1 MKKPIFLI
9 LIGIGVLI
17 LVGGIV
23 FVVPWFGKMMEEMD
37 QIHAQQA
44 QHRRELKASA
54 SEPLTEEQ
62 ETLLSQLL
70 EAALETDT
78 SQSSNDLEAVL
89 SSEPY
94 LTYVNNLTYVNTE
107 DGQNYE
113 NFLAYVDAMPTES
126 IRTTALSRIKGTL
139 GADKDDEELQIWLN
153 YYFVVR
159 EWGTTVQD
167 PLDNMKELNQLQ
179 QTHLIEPLME
189 NDSEISGLS
198 TQIVQIG
205 MSSIFMTEDNN
216 VFQEVWRERLET
228 YGEQEGLLRCAVAS
242 PREFAL
248 MRSFFADMAAF
259 QAWILTRPEPE
270 AQNSEE

>member
-23 FVVPWFGKMMEEMD
+23 YVVPWIGNMMEEMD
-37 QIHAQQA
+37 QIHVQQA
-44 QHRRELKASA
+44 EHRRALKASA
-54 SEPLTEEQ
+54 REPLTQEQ

-70 EAALETDT
+70 EVSDEIDT
-78 SQSSNDLEAVL
+78 SEMPSNVENVL

-94 LTYVNNLTYVNTE
+94 LTYLKTQ
-107 DGQNYE
+107 DGQDYE
-113 NFLAYVDAMPTES
+113 DFPAYVDAMPTENM
-126 IRTTALSRIKGTL
+126 RTVAISRIKTML
-139 GADKDDEELQIWLN
+139 GADKNDEKLQVWLN

-159 EWGTTVQD
+159 EWGTTVEK
-167 PLDNMKELNQLQ
+167 PLDNMKELNELQ

-189 NDSEISGLS
+189 NDPEISSLS

-216 VFQEVWRERLET
+216 VFQDIWRERLEIH
-228 YGEQEGLLRCAVAS
+228 GEHEGLLRCAITS
-242 PREFAL
+242 PGEFAL
-248 MRSFFADMAAF
+248 MRSFFGDMAGF
-259 QAWILTRPEPE
+259 QEWIVTRPEPE
-270 AQNSEE
+270 AQESEQ

>member
-9 LIGIGVLI
+9 LIGIGVLL
-17 LVGGIV
+17 LVGGVV

-37 QIHAQQA
+37 LIHAQQA
-44 QHRRELKASA
+44 QHRRALEASA
-54 SEPLTEEQ
+54 REPLTEDQ

-70 EAALETDT
+70 EAAAETDT
-78 SQSSNDLEAVL
+78 SQSSNNLEDLL

-94 LTYVNNLTYVNTE
+94 LTYLKTQ
-107 DGQNYE
+107 DGQDYE
-113 NFLAYVDAMPTES
+113 NFLAYVDAMPTEN
-126 IRTTALSRIKGTL
+126 IRTVALSRIKETL
-139 GADKDDEELQIWLN
+139 GADKSDEALQIWLN
-153 YYFVVR
+153 YYFIVR

-167 PLDNMKELNQLQ
+167 PLDNMKELNKLQ

-189 NDSEISGLS
+189 NDSEISGLT

-205 MSSIFMTEDNN
+205 MSSIFMTFMTEDSDI
-216 VFQEVWRERLET
+216 FKEVWRERLET

-242 PREFAL
+242 SGEFAL

-259 QAWILTRPEPE
+259 QAWILARPELE
-270 AQNSEE
+270 EQNSEE

>member
-17 LVGGIV
+17 LVSGIV
-23 FVVPWFGKMMEEMD
+23 FVVPWIGNIMEEMD

-44 QHRRELKASA
+44 EHRRALKASA
-54 SEPLTEEQ
+54 REPLTEEQ
-62 ETLLSQLL
+62 ESLLAQLL
-70 EAALETDT
+70 DTSREPDT
-78 SQSSNDLEAVL
+78 SQGTNGLEEVL

-94 LTYVNNLTYVNTE
+94 LAYLEKQEGQNYHDFPTYVN
-107 DGQNYE
+107 
-113 NFLAYVDAMPTES
+113 AMPTEK
-126 IRTTALSRIKGTL
+126 IRTVALSRIKTIL
-139 GADKDDEELQIWLN
+139 GADKSDEELQVWLN

-159 EWGTTVQD
+159 EWGTTVEK
-167 PLDNMKELNQLQ
+167 PLDNMKELNELQ

-216 VFQEVWRERLET
+216 VFQDVWRERLET
-228 YGEQEGLLRCAVAS
+228 HGEQEGLLRCAITS
-242 PREFAL
+242 PDEFAL

-259 QAWILTRPEPE
+259 QEWIVTRPEPE
-270 AQNSEE
+270 AQDAK

>member
-54 SEPLTEEQ
+54 SEPLTEKQ

-70 EAALETDT
+70 EAAAEIDP
-78 SQSSNDLEAVL
+78 SQSPNDLETVL

-94 LTYVNNLTYVNTE
+94 LTYVDTE
-107 DGQNYE
+107 EGQGYE

-126 IRTTALSRIKGTL
+126 MRAIALSRVRGTL
-139 GADKDDEELQIWLN
+139 GADKDDEELQVWLN
-153 YYFVVR
+153 YYFIVR

-167 PLDNMKELNQLQ
+167 PLDNMKELNALQ

-189 NDSEISGLS
+189 NDSDISGLS
-198 TQIVQIG
+198 TQIVHIG
-205 MSSIFMTEDNN
+205 MSSIFMTEDNS
-216 VFQEVWRERLET
+216 VFQEIWRERLET
-228 YGEQEGLLRCAVAS
+228 DGDWEGMLRCAVAS
-242 PREFAL
+242 PSEFAL

-259 QAWILTRPEPE
+259 QTWIITPPEPE
-270 AQNSEE
+270 VPNSEE

>member
-23 FVVPWFGKMMEEMD
+23 FVVPWFGRMMEEMD
-37 QIHAQQA
+37 QIHAQQEE
-44 QHRRELKASA
+44 HRRALEASA
-54 SEPLTEEQ
+54 REPLTADQ

-70 EAALETDT
+70 EAAAETDA
-78 SQSSNDLEAVL
+78 SQSSNDLETVL

-94 LTYVNNLTYVNTE
+94 LTYLKTQEEQDYA
-107 DGQNYE
+107 D
-113 NFLAYVDAMPTES
+113 FPAYIDAMPTDTMKTVA
-126 IRTTALSRIKGTL
+126 IARIKAML
-139 GADKDDEELQIWLN
+139 GEDKTDEELIIWLN

-159 EWGTTVQD
+159 EWGTTVEN
-167 PLDNMKELNQLQ
+167 PLDNIKELHELQ

-189 NDSEISGLS
+189 NGSELSSFSIAIVQLS
-198 TQIVQIG
+198 T
-205 MSSIFMTEDNN
+205 SPTSITEDNN

-228 YGEQEGLLRCAVAS
+228 HGEPEGLLRCAVAS
-242 PREFAL
+242 PVEFAL

-259 QAWILTRPEPE
+259 QAWILKPPEPE
-270 AQNSEE
+270 AQNSEK

>member
-9 LIGIGVLI
+9 LIGIGVLL

-23 FVVPWFGKMMEEMD
+23 FVVPWFGKMMDEME

-44 QHRRELKASA
+44 QHRRALEASA
-54 SEPLTEEQ
+54 REPLTEDQ

-70 EAALETDT
+70 EATGETDT
-78 SQSSNDLEAVL
+78 SQSPNNLESLL

-94 LTYVNNLTYVNTE
+94 LTYLKTQE
-107 DGQNYE
+107 RQDYE
-113 NFLAYVDAMPTES
+113 NFMAYVDAMPTENM
-126 IRTTALSRIKGTL
+126 RTLALSRIKMTL
-139 GADKDDEELQIWLN
+139 GADKTDEELQVWLN
-153 YYFVVR
+153 YYFIVR
-159 EWGTTVQD
+159 EWGTTVQN

-205 MSSIFMTEDNN
+205 LSSIFMTEDNN

-228 YGEQEGLLRCAVAS
+228 HGEQEGLLLCAVAS
-242 PREFAL
+242 PGEFAL

-259 QAWILTRPEPE
+259 QTWILTRPEPE
-270 AQNSEE
+270 VQNSEQ

>member
-23 FVVPWFGKMMEEMD
+23 FVVPWFGQMMEEMD

-54 SEPLTEEQ
+54 SKPLTAEQ
-62 ETLLSQLL
+62 EILLSQLL
-70 EAALETDT
+70 EAAAETDPL
-78 SQSSNDLEAVL
+78 QSSNDLETVL

-94 LTYVNNLTYVNTE
+94 LTYINTE
-107 DGQNYE
+107 DGQDYE
-113 NFLAYVDAMPTES
+113 NFRAYVDAMPTES
-126 IRTTALSRIKGTL
+126 MRTVALSRIKGTL
-139 GADKDDEELQIWLN
+139 GADKDDEELQVWLS
-153 YYFVVR
+153 YYFIVR

-167 PLDNMKELNQLQ
+167 PLDNMKELNKLQ

-205 MSSIFMTEDNN
+205 MSSIFMTEDND
-216 VFQEVWRERLET
+216 VFQEVWRERVET
-228 YGEQEGLLRCAVAS
+228 HGEQEGLLRCAVAS

-259 QAWILTRPEPE
+259 QEWIVTRPEPE
-270 AQNSEE
+270 VQNPEE

>member
-9 LIGIGVLI
+9 LIGIGVVL
-17 LVGGIV
+17 LVGGAV
-23 FVVPWFGKMMEEMD
+23 FVVPWFTNMMDQMEE
-37 QIHAQQA
+37 IHAQQA
-44 QHRRELKASA
+44 QHRRALEASA
-54 SEPLTEEQ
+54 RESLTEDQ

-70 EAALETDT
+70 ETAGETDT
-78 SQSSNDLEAVL
+78 SQSPNNLESLL

-94 LTYVNNLTYVNTE
+94 LTYLKTQE
-107 DGQNYE
+107 GQGYE
-113 NFLAYVDAMPTES
+113 NFMAYVDAMPTENM
-126 IRTTALSRIKGTL
+126 RTVALSRIKATL
-139 GADKDDEELQIWLN
+139 GADKSDEELQVWLN
-153 YYFVVR
+153 YYFIVR
-159 EWGTTVQD
+159 EWGTTVQN

-228 YGEQEGLLRCAVAS
+228 HGEQEGLLLCAVAS
-242 PREFAL
+242 PGEFAL
-248 MRSFFADMAAF
+248 IRSFFADMAAF
-259 QAWILTRPEPE
+259 QTWILTRPEPE
-270 AQNSEE
+270 VQNPEQ

>member
-23 FVVPWFGKMMEEMD
+23 FVVPWLGKMMEEMD

-44 QHRRELKASA
+44 QHQRELKASA
-54 SEPLTEEQ
+54 SEPLTEDQ
-62 ETLLSQLL
+62 EILLSQLL
-70 EAALETDT
+70 EVAAETT
-78 SQSSNDLEAVL
+78 PSQSANDLEAVL

-94 LTYVNNLTYVNTE
+94 LTYLNTRE
-107 DGQNYE
+107 GQDYE
-113 NFLAYVDAMPTES
+113 NFLGYVDAMPTEGM
-126 IRTTALSRIKGTL
+126 RTLALSRIEGTL
-139 GADKDDEELQIWLN
+139 GADKDDEELQVWLN
-153 YYFVVR
+153 YYFIVR

-167 PLDNMKELNQLQ
+167 PLGNMKELNKLQ

-198 TQIVQIG
+198 TQIVHIG
-205 MSSIFMTEDNN
+205 MSSIFMTKDND

-228 YGEQEGLLRCAVAS
+228 RGEQAGLLRCAVAS
-242 PREFAL
+242 PSEFAL

-259 QAWILTRPEPE
+259 QAWIITRPEPE

>member
-23 FVVPWFGKMMEEMD
+23 FVVPWFGKMMDEME

-44 QHRRELKASA
+44 QHRRALKASA

-70 EAALETDT
+70 ETANEIDASPSNLE
-78 SQSSNDLEAVL
+78 NIL

-94 LTYVNNLTYVNTE
+94 LTYVNRQ
-107 DGQNYE
+107 DGQDYE

-126 IRTTALSRIKGTL
+126 MRTLALSRIETTL
-139 GADKDDEELQIWLN
+139 GTDKDGEELQIWVN
-153 YYFVVR
+153 YYFIVR

-167 PLDNMKELNQLQ
+167 PLDNMTELNKLQ

-189 NDSEISGLS
+189 KDPEISGLS

-205 MSSIFMTEDNN
+205 MSSIFMTEDND
-216 VFQEVWRERLET
+216 VFQEVWRERVET
-228 YGEQEGLLRCAVAS
+228 HGEQEGLLRCAVAS
-242 PREFAL
+242 PSEFAL
-248 MRSFFADMAAF
+248 IRSFFADMSAF
-259 QAWILTRPEPE
+259 QTWIVTRPEPE
-270 AQNSEE
+270 TQNSEE

>member
-9 LIGIGVLI
+9 LIGIGVLL

-23 FVVPWFGKMMEEMD
+23 FVVPWFRNMMAEME

-44 QHRRELKASA
+44 QHRHALERSA
-54 SEPLTEEQ
+54 REPLTEEQ
-62 ETLLSQLL
+62 ELLLSILL
-70 EAALETDT
+70 ETASEIDT
-78 SQSSNDLEAVL
+78 SQSPNNLEEIL

-94 LTYVNNLTYVNTE
+94 LTYIEMHEGNDYT
-107 DGQNYE
+107 D
-113 NFLAYVDAMPTES
+113 FLAYVDAMPTENMKT
-126 IRTTALSRIKGTL
+126 IARSRIEAML
-139 GADKDDEELQIWLN
+139 GGDKSDAALEVWLD

-159 EWGTTVQD
+159 EWGTTVQE
-167 PLDNMKELNQLQ
+167 PLDNMKELNKLQ

-189 NDSEISGLS
+189 KNSEISGLS

-228 YGEQEGLLRCAVAS
+228 HGEQEGLLRCAIAA
-242 PREFAL
+242 PGEFAL
-248 MRSFFADMAAF
+248 MRSFFADMTAL
-259 QAWILTRPEPE
+259 QGWIVTRPEPE
-270 AQNSEE
+270 QQEPEQ

>member
-9 LIGIGVLI
+9 LIGIGVAL
-17 LVGGIV
+17 LVGGVVFGVV
-23 FVVPWFGKMMEEMD
+23 FVVPWFTNMMEEMD

-44 QHRRELKASA
+44 QHRRSLEASA
-54 SEPLTEEQ
+54 REPLTEDQ

-70 EAALETDT
+70 ETAGETNT
-78 SQSSNDLEAVL
+78 SQSPNNLESLL

-94 LTYVNNLTYVNTE
+94 LTYLKTQE
-107 DGQNYE
+107 GQDYE
-113 NFLAYVDAMPTES
+113 NFVAYVDAMPTENMR
-126 IRTTALSRIKGTL
+126 IVALSRIKATL
-139 GADKDDEELQIWLN
+139 GADKSDEELQTWLN

-159 EWGTTVQD
+159 EWGITVQD
-167 PLDNMKELNQLQ
+167 PLDNMKELNKLQ

-205 MSSIFMTEDNN
+205 LSSIFMTEDNN

-228 YGEQEGLLRCAVAS
+228 HGEQDGLLRCAVAT
-242 PREFAL
+242 PGEFAL
-248 MRSFFADMAAF
+248 MRSFFADLAAF
-259 QAWILTRPEPE
+259 QEWILARPELE
-270 AQNSEE
+270 EQNSEE

>member
-23 FVVPWFGKMMEEMD
+23 FVVPWVGKMMEEMD
-37 QIHAQQA
+37 QIHAQHA

-54 SEPLTEEQ
+54 SKPLTEAQ
-62 ETLLSQLL
+62 ETLLAQLL
-70 EAALETDT
+70 ETAAETDP
-78 SQSSNDLEAVL
+78 SQSPNDLETVL

-94 LTYVNNLTYVNTE
+94 LTYLNTRE
-107 DGQNYE
+107 GHNYE
-113 NFLAYVDAMPTES
+113 NFLGYVDAMPTENM
-126 IRTTALSRIKGTL
+126 RTLALSRIKGTL
-139 GADKDDEELQIWLN
+139 GADTDDEDLQVWLN
-153 YYFVVR
+153 YYFIVR
-159 EWGTTVQD
+159 EWGTTVQN
-167 PLDNMKELNQLQ
+167 PLDNMKELNALQ

-198 TQIVQIG
+198 TQIVHIG
-205 MSSIFMTEDNN
+205 MSSIFMTEDNS

-228 YGEQEGLLRCAVAS
+228 DGEREGMLRCAVAS
-242 PREFAL
+242 PSEFAL

-259 QAWILTRPEPE
+259 QAWITTRPEPE
-270 AQNSEE
+270 TQNSEE

>member
-1 MKKPIFLI
+1 M
-9 LIGIGVLI
+9 
-17 LVGGIV
+17 
-23 FVVPWFGKMMEEMD
+23 VPWFGKMMEEMD

-44 QHRRELKASA
+44 EHRRALKASA
-54 SEPLTEEQ
+54 SEPLTEDQ

-70 EAALETDT
+70 ETAGETDT
-78 SQSSNDLEAVL
+78 SQSPNNLESLL

-94 LTYVNNLTYVNTE
+94 LTYVNTQE
-107 DGQNYE
+107 GQDYE
-113 NFLAYVDAMPTES
+113 NFLTYVDAMPTES
-126 IRTTALSRIKGTL
+126 MRTIALSRIKVTL
-139 GADKDDEELQIWLN
+139 GSDKDDEELQIWLN
-153 YYFVVR
+153 HYFIVR

-167 PLDNMKELNQLQ
+167 PLDNMKELNKLQ

-242 PREFAL
+242 PSEFAL
-248 MRSFFADMAAF
+248 IHSFFGDMAAF
-259 QAWILTRPEPE
+259 QEWILTRPEPE
-270 AQNSEE
+270 AQKPRRIKFVTKLAPDDS

>member
-44 QHRRELKASA
+44 EHRRALKASA
-54 SEPLTEEQ
+54 REPLTEEQ
-62 ETLLSQLL
+62 EILLSQLL
-70 EAALETDT
+70 EAAAETDPPQSPNNLET
-78 SQSSNDLEAVL
+78 VL
-89 SSEPY
+89 SNEPY
-94 LTYVNNLTYVNTE
+94 LTYVRTE
-107 DGQNYE
+107 DGQDYE
-113 NFLAYVDAMPTES
+113 NFMAYVDAMPTES
-126 IRTTALSRIKGTL
+126 MRTIALSRIKSTL
-139 GADKDDEELQIWLN
+139 GADKDDEELQVWLN
-153 YYFVVR
+153 YYFIVR
-159 EWGTTVQD
+159 EWGTTVQN
-167 PLDNMKELNQLQ
+167 PLDNMKELNKLQ

-205 MSSIFMTEDNN
+205 LSSIFMTEDND

-228 YGEQEGLLRCAVAS
+228 YEEQEGLLRCAVAS
-242 PREFAL
+242 PSEFAL

-259 QAWILTRPEPE
+259 QVWIITRPEPE